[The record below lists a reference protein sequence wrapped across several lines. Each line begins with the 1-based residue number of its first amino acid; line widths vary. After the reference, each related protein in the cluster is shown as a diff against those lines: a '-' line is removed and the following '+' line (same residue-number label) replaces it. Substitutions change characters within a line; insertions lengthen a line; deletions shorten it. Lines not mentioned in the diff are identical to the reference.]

1 MHSVMGELDSVS
13 VSAVRAAIL
22 LNKNMSQ
29 TQSNLVNRIS

>member
-22 LNKNMSQ
+22 NKNMSQ